1 MPKGPQKVK
10 NLKNLKNN
18 YIRMQIN
25 FFILAIDILIIFSI
39 TLTGHFKH
47 NTPKQHSPTNT
58 KNEQHERK

>member
-1 MPKGPQKVK
+1 
-10 NLKNLKNN
+10 
-18 YIRMQIN
+18 MQIN